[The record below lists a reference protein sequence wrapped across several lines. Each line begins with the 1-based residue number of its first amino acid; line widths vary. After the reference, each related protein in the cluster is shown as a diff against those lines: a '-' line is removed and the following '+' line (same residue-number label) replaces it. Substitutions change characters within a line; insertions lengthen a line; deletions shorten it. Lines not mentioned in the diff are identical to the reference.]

1 MKNRKTIYIALS
13 TLVLGLLLGWVFF
26 GSGNKNANQAETHDH
41 SKETVWTCSMH
52 PQIRSNEP
60 GLCPLCGMDLTP
72 LGAEDDEDGNPLEI
86 RMSPTAMQLAN
97 VQTSIVTKQKP
108 VKEVRMNGK
117 VKTDERKVFSQSS
130 HIPGRIE
137 KLTVNFTGEAIQK
150 GQVLAYIYSPELVA
164 AQEELFEAQKIKETQ
179 PTLFNAAKEKLSN
192 WKLTEKQINQIL
204 ASGTIQ
210 EQFPIL
216 ADVSGIVTE
225 KKINLGDY
233 IQKGQSLYE
242 IADISTVW
250 VLFDVY
256 ESDIPWIKRGDK
268 VEFKVRALS
277 NETFSGE
284 VSFIDPVINSATRVA
299 SARVILN
306 NPGQRLKPDMFVQGV
321 VKSQL
326 DVNEEVIVI
335 PKSAV
340 MWTGTRS
347 VVYVKNTS
355 SDKVSFLMKMVTL
368 GPSLGDGYLIK
379 EGLEVGDEI
388 ATNGTFSI
396 DAAAQ
401 LAGKPSMMSPEGGV
415 PVSGHNH
422 GGASHSETMTMEEMS
437 IGQKEK
443 DALSPLFEAYFKLKN
458 NLVNDDFK
466 AGISSAKE
474 MTTILNKVDMKIFKG
489 EAHDFWMKRSDVL
502 SKELKK
508 AISTKEIG
516 ELRKPFEEISNQL
529 IMILKTFGAMDKAIY
544 IEHCPMV
551 NSNKGADWLSLES
564 EIKNPYYGEA
574 MLKCGEVKQII
585 K

>member
-1 MKNRKTIYIALS
+1 
-13 TLVLGLLLGWVFF
+13 
-26 GSGNKNANQAETHDH
+26 
-41 SKETVWTCSMH
+41 
-52 PQIRSNEP
+52 
-60 GLCPLCGMDLTP
+60 
-72 LGAEDDEDGNPLEI
+72 
-86 RMSPTAMQLAN
+86 
-97 VQTSIVTKQKP
+97 
-108 VKEVRMNGK
+108 
-117 VKTDERKVFSQSS
+117 
-130 HIPGRIE
+130 RIE
-137 KLTVNFTGEAIQK
+137 KLTVNFTGEAVQR

-164 AQEELFEAQKIKETQ
+164 AQEELFEAKKIKEEQ
-179 PTLFNAAKEKLSN
+179 PSLYKAAKKKLQN
-192 WKLTEKQINQIL
+192 WKLTQKQIDQIIKI
-204 ASGTIQ
+204 GEIQ

-216 ADVSGIVTE
+216 ADVSGIVT
-225 KKINLGDY
+225 KKNINLGDY
-233 IQKGQSLYE
+233 IKKGESLYE

-256 ESDIPWIKRGDK
+256 ESDIPWVKKGDK
-268 VEFKVRALS
+268 VEFTVRSLP
-277 NETFSGE
+277 NETFNGE
-284 VSFIDPVINSATRVA
+284 VSFIDPVINSKTRVA
-299 SARVILN
+299 SARVIIK
-306 NPGQRLKPDMFVQGV
+306 NPGKRLKPDMFVRGI
-321 VKSQL
+321 VKSELEQQ
-326 DVNEEVIVI
+326 EKVIIV

-340 MWTGTRS
+340 MWTGERS
-347 VVYVKNTS
+347 LVYVKNKS
-355 SDKVSFLMKMVTL
+355 SDQVSFIMRKVTL
-368 GPSLGDGYLIK
+368 GPSLGDSYIIK
-379 EGLEVGDEI
+379 DGLEVGEEI

-401 LAGKPSMMSPEGGV
+401 LAGKPSMMSPEGGK
-415 PVSGHNH
+415 PVTGHNH

-489 EAHDFWMKRSDVL
+489 EAHDFWMKRSDLL

-529 IMILKTFGAMDKAIY
+529 IMILKSFGAMDKAIY

-551 NSNKGADWLSLES
+551 NNNNGADWLSLES

-574 MLKCGEVKQII
+574 MLKCGEVKQVI